1 MEQGKGLHDMGKMP
15 SMGRGHVGGARRFS
29 SSAKPQNAK
38 GTLKRILGIYLKWGR
53 AIFAAVVLTALAS
66 VITVLLP
73 YFTGRAFDAFQ
84 AQTRTVQ
91 RDLLGTA
98 LFIMGSLY
106 AANWLITTAN
116 GLCML
121 KVTQKLV
128 FALRSEYFSKL
139 QKLPLTFYDTRSHGD
154 TMSRLTNDIDNIS
167 STIAQATTQLISG
180 VLTLTGSLVVMI
192 SLNLPLTGVVL
203 LCVPLVAGLTKL
215 IAGRSRSYF
224 LRQQQSLGT
233 LNGLIEENI
242 RGLKMVK
249 AFGRQEDVL
258 EEFSVLNGQLFENS
272 RKAQTWSG
280 FLMPL
285 MNVINNLI
293 FTLVAI
299 AGGIGTVSYGLSIGT
314 VISFLTYSKHFAQPL
329 NSVAGMFN
337 TIQAALAGAE
347 RVFEILDE
355 REETPDPP
363 DAAVLEH
370 PAGEVAFCNVDFSY
384 EQGRKVLE
392 DVSFQVHAGEV
403 VALVGETG
411 AGKTTLVNLLTRFYD
426 PDRGRILIDGVDT
439 VTITRRSLRDCFSV
453 VLQDTCLF
461 TGTIMDNI
469 RYSRPQAGDEE
480 VIKAA
485 RMACAHEFITRL
497 PKGYQ
502 TEVSGSTDT
511 LSQGQRQLL
520 AIARAVLCQ
529 APILILDEAT
539 SSVDTRTEKSI
550 QRALVTLMEGHTSF
564 LIAHRL
570 STIRDADKIM
580 VIGDGR
586 IQETGTHEE
595 LMRKKGV
602 YYRMVAGQMG
612 QEV

>member
-1 MEQGKGLHDMGKMP
+1 
-15 SMGRGHVGGARRFS
+15 
-29 SSAKPQNAK
+29 
-38 GTLKRILGIYLKWGR
+38 
-53 AIFAAVVLTALAS
+53 
-66 VITVLLP
+66 
-73 YFTGRAFDAFQ
+73 
-84 AQTRTVQ
+84 
-91 RDLLGTA
+91 
-98 LFIMGSLY
+98 
-106 AANWLITTAN
+106 
-116 GLCML
+116 ML

>member
-1 MEQGKGLHDMGKMP
+1 MEQGKGLYDMGKMP